1 MFPVSPEKEKKLRD
15 KLDSLG
21 IHEKDIEESFIRSQ
35 GRGGQNVNK
44 TSTCVYLK
52 HVPTGIMVRCQKAR
66 SQGLNRYYARVLL
79 LKKIDTFIKGTRSEE
94 QQRIAKIRRQ
104 KRKRSKRS
112 REKMLA
118 EKRLQSVKKED
129 RSFKYEPEDG
139 W

>member
-1 MFPVSPEKEKKLRD
+1 MFPVSPEKEKKLRA

-21 IHEKDIEESFIRSQ
+21 IDEKDIEESFVRSQ

-52 HVPTGIMVRCQKAR
+52 HTPTGILVKCQKAR
-66 SQGLNRYYARVLL
+66 SQGLNRYYARVFLF
-79 LKKIDTFIKGTRSEE
+79 KKIDAFIKGKKSEE
-94 QQRIAKIRRQ
+94 QQRIAKLRRQ

-129 RSFKYEPEDG
+129 RSFRYMPEEG
-139 W
+139 